1 MKPRIYPFEPF
12 PTLSTSRMS
21 LRKMEESD
29 AADVL
34 ALRSHPQLIEFV
46 DRPLLK
52 QIKEADF
59 FIFERNQG
67 IDQGSWIFWALSP
80 SDQKALWGSIC
91 LWNFDWKRKKA
102 DVGYEIHPLYQ
113 RKGLMNEALIAV
125 IDYGFRSLDLHSIE
139 AFTHYANLASVG
151 LLQKNGF
158 QAKEEVRD
166 PSSPEFITFEL
177 IRDSSH
183 RRC

>member
-59 FIFERNQG
+59 FIFEREIRPHEIESLYLRG
-67 IDQGSWIFWALSP
+67 L
-80 SDQKALWGSIC
+80 
-91 LWNFDWKRKKA
+91 
-102 DVGYEIHPLYQ
+102 GYN
-113 RKGLMNEALIAV
+113 NE
-125 IDYGFRSLDLHSIE
+125 
-139 AFTHYANLASVG
+139 N
-151 LLQKNGF
+151 
-158 QAKEEVRD
+158 
-166 PSSPEFITFEL
+166 
-177 IRDSSH
+177 
-183 RRC
+183 